1 MTMTMKEHM
10 AMMDRIRRGE
20 NAKATKIK
28 TTRVTNDDT
37 TNSK

>member
-1 MTMTMKEHM
+1 MSMTMKEHM

-20 NAKATKIK
+20 NAKATKVK
-28 TTRVTNDDT
+28 TTRVINDDT